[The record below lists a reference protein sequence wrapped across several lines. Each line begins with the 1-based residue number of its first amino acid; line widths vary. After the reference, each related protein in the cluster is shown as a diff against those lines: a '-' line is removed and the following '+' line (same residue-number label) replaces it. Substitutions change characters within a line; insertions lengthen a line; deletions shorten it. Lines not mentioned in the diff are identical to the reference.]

1 MGQHMG
7 TDVIEQAYGDARGD
21 AEFKR
26 CMFEA
31 LARLMQVKPLDS
43 ITVADIVA
51 EAHVSRA
58 TFYRRF
64 KDKYDLLNSSYE
76 LILHNTLLH
85 VTEGTAWRESI
96 RQIYR
101 VIGDNAPFF
110 KAAFASSDRNS
121 LEAYIFN
128 RTLALEQ
135 DILLAGGLDVSDK
148 RIQYRL
154 RAYVAGGLQ
163 LTRDWVRSGADMPL
177 DELVDILVE
186 MVPEPFRPYFK

>member
-1 MGQHMG
+1 M
-7 TDVIEQAYGDARGD
+7 DLIEQAYGEVRGD
-21 AEFKR
+21 AEFRR

-31 LARLMQVKPLDS
+31 LALLMETKPFDS
-43 ITVADIVA
+43 ITVADIA
-51 EAHVSRA
+51 AQAHVSRA

-85 VTEGTAWRESI
+85 VTEGTTWRESI

-121 LEAYIFN
+121 LEAYIFE
-128 RTLALEQ
+128 RTIALEQ
-135 DILLAGGLDVSDK
+135 DILCAAGVDVSAQG
-148 RIQYRL
+148 IQYRL

-163 LTRDWVRSGADMPL
+163 LTQDWVRSDAAMPL

-186 MVPEPFRPYFK
+186 MVPKPFKPYFR